1 MTLLLD
7 PPSLRGR
14 SNGIDLLR
22 GWFALQVLIFAHV
35 VNWSVY
41 LRGKDAVAAPI
52 KQLAAALIVVFQ
64 SRAELNPAVIGFIVL
79 SGYCIHRNGLRT
91 GRPLTP
97 YFIRRGFRILPIFYL
112 GSALGVIFYYL
123 STALAPA
130 AASALTG
137 TARISASCLLA
148 KLTAIASILPI
159 AHPCDYAG
167 NAPLLTVMVEIGLY
181 AFYALVFFIGGASVV
196 YCACGASIIVGLAI
210 AAMNLRHP
218 LLYDWW
224 QNSSL
229 LAFLP
234 YWWIGAAAI
243 QPAIRRWIMAHWLL
257 FFAAWL
263 TLTML
268 SAYLD
273 PTAITAEIRKL
284 VFAGLIT
291 CLVVKFDRD
300 TMPANPISFIGK
312 AGYSIYAIH
321 APLAVYL
328 VILGLPWWITCA
340 IVVAAGLFSYFAF
353 ERPLNLTG
361 HRFAKAV
368 SSVAGSEATQMS
380 IAGNMVKG
388 D

>member
-1 MTLLLD
+1 
-7 PPSLRGR
+7 
-14 SNGIDLLR
+14 
-22 GWFALQVLIFAHV
+22 
-35 VNWSVY
+35 
-41 LRGKDAVAAPI
+41 
-52 KQLAAALIVVFQ
+52 
-64 SRAELNPAVIGFIVL
+64 
-79 SGYCIHRNGLRT
+79 
-91 GRPLTP
+91 
-97 YFIRRGFRILPIFYL
+97 
-112 GSALGVIFYYL
+112 
-123 STALAPA
+123 
-130 AASALTG
+130 
-137 TARISASCLLA
+137 
-148 KLTAIASILPI
+148 
-159 AHPCDYAG
+159 
-167 NAPLLTVMVEIGLY
+167 MVEIGLY